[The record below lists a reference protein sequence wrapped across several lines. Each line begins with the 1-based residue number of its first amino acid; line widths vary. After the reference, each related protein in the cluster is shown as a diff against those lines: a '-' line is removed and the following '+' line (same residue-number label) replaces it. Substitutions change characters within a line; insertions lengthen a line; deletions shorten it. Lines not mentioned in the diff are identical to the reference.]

1 MISPARIVTPVLLL
15 ALAACPGI
23 TRPLEK
29 PTVQLNT
36 VGVVSVGFT
45 GLHARANFNLTNPN
59 QVSLPLRAF
68 DWSLSIG
75 GSSPIRGRVDIAH
88 TIPAMGS
95 TPVDVDLMVGAAAAV
110 DMASR
115 LASGAKDYHLTGTLH
130 FETQLG
136 DIAVAIDHEGSLED
150 LR

>member
-1 MISPARIVTPVLLL
+1 MTTVRELLFGSAAGEVEAAEKLVKLGIPVS
-15 ALAACPGI
+15 ASQI
-23 TRPLEK
+23 R
-29 PTVQLNT
+29 
-36 VGVVSVGFT
+36 GFT

-59 QVSLPLRAF
+59 QVGLPLRAF

-75 GSSPIRGRVDIAH
+75 GSSPMRGRVDIAH

-95 TPVDVDLMVGAAAAV
+95 TPVDVDLMIGPAAAV
-110 DMASR
+110 EMASR
-115 LASGAKDYHLTGTLH
+115 LSSGARDYHLTGTLH

-136 DIAVAIDHEGSLED
+136 DIAVAIDHQGALED